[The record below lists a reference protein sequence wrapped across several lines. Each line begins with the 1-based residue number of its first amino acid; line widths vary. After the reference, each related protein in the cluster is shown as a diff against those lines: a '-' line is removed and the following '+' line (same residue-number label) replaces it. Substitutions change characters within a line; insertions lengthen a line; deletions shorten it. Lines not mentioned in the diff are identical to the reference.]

1 MGRKKEE
8 TSIVRH
14 RKVCTEVEINLFV
27 DLSVSNVSRTVRRL
41 INQSWEMQESK
52 DSKRDL
58 YIFVRIRRNRWS
70 ILTIVVM
77 NGDDPSLA
85 ELLRQIKTE
94 EIE

>member
-27 DLSVSNVSRTVRRL
+27 DLSVNDVSRTVRRL

>member
-8 TSIVRH
+8 RSIVRH

-85 ELLRQIKTE
+85 ELLRQIETE
-94 EIE
+94 EFE

>member
-27 DLSVSNVSRTVRRL
+27 DLSVNDVSRTVRRL

-58 YIFVRIRRNRWS
+58 YIFVRIRRNR
-70 ILTIVVM
+70 
-77 NGDDPSLA
+77 
-85 ELLRQIKTE
+85 
-94 EIE
+94 

>member
-58 YIFVRIRRNRWS
+58 YIFVRIRRNR
-70 ILTIVVM
+70 
-77 NGDDPSLA
+77 
-85 ELLRQIKTE
+85 
-94 EIE
+94 

>member
-8 TSIVRH
+8 RSIVRH

-27 DLSVSNVSRTVRRL
+27 DLSVNDVSRTVRRL

-58 YIFVRIRRNRWS
+58 YIFVRIRRNR
-70 ILTIVVM
+70 
-77 NGDDPSLA
+77 
-85 ELLRQIKTE
+85 
-94 EIE
+94 

>member
-8 TSIVRH
+8 RSIVRH

>member
-8 TSIVRH
+8 RSIVRH
-14 RKVCTEVEINLFV
+14 RKVCTEINLFV

-85 ELLRQIKTE
+85 ELLRQIETE

>member
-1 MGRKKEE
+1 M
-8 TSIVRH
+8 RH

-58 YIFVRIRRNRWS
+58 YIFVRIRRNR
-70 ILTIVVM
+70 
-77 NGDDPSLA
+77 
-85 ELLRQIKTE
+85 
-94 EIE
+94 